1 MDIQQVLNGLD
12 QLFNNR
18 ESDKI
23 EDYLSSHL
31 EQALKEGEVGG
42 AITLINELLG
52 FYRDT
57 SQYDKAEA
65 YCEKLLPFMER
76 AGLKDTVHYGTSC
89 INIANVYRASGRLE
103 DSLAHYQK
111 VFEVYDRVL
120 EKNDF
125 LYASLYNN
133 LSLLYQEM
141 QQFDR
146 ASEALQSAMEIV
158 KGYPEAVVEL
168 AVTYTNLAASY
179 VKEGKLALAKEA
191 SAQALAIFE
200 RNLTGDFH
208 YSAALSVAGDI
219 RFAGEEYDKAREYY
233 EQAMLALR
241 QHVGITHAYF
251 RIVSNLQL
259 TMERL
264 GKPEALKGMVLS
276 RDYFKEYR
284 DRFHDAALGIWRELT
299 FAKVGEGSE
308 CFGLDD
314 IVSKDHD
321 FGPGF
326 CVFVTR
332 DQYESYGKQMEQIYD
347 SLPDSFRGFT
357 KPEKI
362 KGAPR
367 NGVIVMED
375 FFGRILGLDEDEI
388 SYLMQHNTL
397 PEDTFLRLEDWQLS
411 TVTNG
416 AIFEGSDT
424 VFVRIYD
431 TLRQGYPTAVKRRRL
446 AQMLGQICQDGQYNY
461 ERLMKRR
468 DRFGAI
474 WVLHSFEEE
483 VVAFLYLINGV
494 YAPHKKWMIKEAER
508 LEKGQDILELVKKL
522 MTESPQPASYERR
535 EPVEWIG
542 KRNDEDSILQTID
555 QIAEKIVKLLQAEQ
569 LTGSSDRYLEQHIP
583 YLLDTAR

>member
-1 MDIQQVLNGLD
+1 MDIQQVLKGLD

-23 EDYLSSHL
+23 EDYLSAHL

-52 FYRDT
+52 FYPDT

-65 YCEKLLPFMER
+65 YCEKLLLFMER

-103 DSLAHYQK
+103 DSLTHYQK

-120 EKNDF
+120 EHNDF

-141 QQFDR
+141 QQFDK
-146 ASEALQSAMEIV
+146 ASEALNSALEIV

-168 AVTYTNLAASY
+168 GVTYTNLAASY

-200 RNLTGDFH
+200 KNLTEDFH
-208 YSAALSVAGDI
+208 YSATRSVAGDI

-264 GKPEALKGMVLS
+264 GEPDALKGIVLS
-276 RDYFKEYR
+276 EDYFKENR
-284 DRFHDAALGIWRELT
+284 ERFWKAVPEIWEELA

-332 DQYESYGKQMEQIYD
+332 EQYEAYGGQLEQIYN
-347 SLPDSFRGFT
+347 SLPDAFRGFT

-375 FFGRILGLDEDEI
+375 FFGRILTLDSDEI
-388 SYLMQHNTL
+388 TYLMQHHTL

-416 AIFEGSDT
+416 AIFEGRDT
-424 VFVRIYD
+424 VFGQIYD
-431 TLRQGYPTAVKRRRL
+431 KLGQGYPDAVRKRRL
-446 AQMLGQICQDGQYNY
+446 AQLLGQICQDGQYNY

-468 DRFGAI
+468 DVSGATFM
-474 WVLHSFEEE
+474 LHSFEEE

-494 YAPHKKWMIKEAER
+494 YVPHKKWMIKEAGK
-508 LEKGQDILELVKKL
+508 LEKGQDILELVKEL
-522 MTESPQPASYERR
+522 MTECPQPASYEKRDL
-535 EPVEWIG
+535 VEWIG
-542 KRNDEDSILQTID
+542 KQNDEDMILQKID
-555 QIAEKIVKLLQAEQ
+555 RIAGKIVGLLQGEK
-569 LTGSSDRYLEQHIP
+569 LTGSSDHYLEQHIP
-583 YLLDTAR
+583 YLMNCE